1 MAVTDFLTKEEVV
14 NSYEW
19 KLTEKILKRQ
29 FPWIKGIE
37 LDEGDVNKYNLIFVD
52 IIIDPYLLAKEK
64 DWMINWY
71 KVRGLRNR
79 EPMRENFLTIYY
91 DVSYDET
98 KEVYG
103 EIEDTLHSVKSSK
116 AIPDDLK
123 LPKSRGMGIGGYK
136 TSSDYQIPEDAEN
149 YELEYKKN

>member
-1 MAVTDFLTKEEVV
+1 MAVHDFLTKEEVV

-91 DVSYDET
+91 NVSYDET
-98 KEVYG
+98 KELYE
-103 EIEDTLHSVKSSK
+103 EIEDTLYSVKSSK

-123 LPKSRGMGIGGYK
+123 LPKSRSMGIGGYK

-149 YELEYKKN
+149 YELEYKKT